1 MSQFTFF
8 PAPSDPGY
16 AQIYDDASPTPNPI
30 GSPVAIPAGTTVP
43 VTAPH
48 GTVMDTEGGEP
59 VMDVLSG
66 GLENLPQSAIPYQ
79 DAAGVGTYTPAA
91 NTRFNSTNLY
101 RVGTIPRRELK
112 NSASAGIGI
121 YASLDGLIDDT
132 IDDIPDSAV
141 TVNGTAFG
149 SAKATSSLDVPVKDD
164 AGTAVGAKV
173 GSEWIVPTRNPDGA
187 PIIYN
192 LGWLLFSG
200 QTTVYQ
206 AGDEG
211 TMYANGFFDYNP
223 TIGPNSVMA
232 RLTNFT
238 TLVNNNSFGNTRRFT
253 DRAGAAAASSGNR
266 FVMDH
271 YVGVEYYI
279 LNTWVTSANW
289 AAAVTS
295 GVTINT
301 TLGESGWYLPNDR
314 LLDNATNDNTSGFA
328 TDPPFS
334 MPAGTGTWSSS
345 TAPGST
351 TSAKFLGLAAG
362 QMGSNAKTGNAYIHG
377 IYVRRFI

>member
-8 PAPSDPGY
+8 PASGGGGGY
-16 AQIYDDASPTPNPI
+16 AQLYDDDTPTPSPI
-30 GSPVAIPAGTTVP
+30 GSPVAIPAGTTVD

-48 GTVMDTEGGEP
+48 GTVMTSDMDVS

-66 GLENLPQSAIPYQ
+66 ETKPLPKSKISFK
-79 DAAGVGTYTPAA
+79 DASDAFAFTDLYDNKFDG
-91 NTRFNSTNLY
+91 NLY
-101 RVGTIPRRELK
+101 PVINIPRRELK
-112 NSASAGIGI
+112 DSASAGIGI
-121 YASLDGLIDDT
+121 YATLDRLIDDT

-334 MPAGTGTWSSS
+334 MPAGTGVWSSS

-351 TSAKFLGLAAG
+351 TNAKFLGLAAG
-362 QMGSNAKTGNAYIHG
+362 QMGANAKTGNAYIHG

>member
-30 GSPVAIPAGTTVP
+30 GSPVAIAAGTTVP

-48 GTVMDTEGGEP
+48 GTVMTSDMGDP

-66 GLENLPQSAIPYQ
+66 ETKPLPKSKILFN
-79 DAAGVGTYTPAA
+79 DASDALAFTDLYDNKFDG
-91 NTRFNSTNLY
+91 NLY
-101 RVGTIPRRELK
+101 PGITIPRRELK
-112 NSASAGIGI
+112 DSASAGIGI

-132 IDDIPDSAV
+132 IDDIPDSAI
-141 TVNGTAFG
+141 TVNGAAFANVKSTAG
-149 SAKATSSLDVPVKDD
+149 LDVPVKN
-164 AGTAVGAKV
+164 GLGFTVGSKV
-173 GSEWIVPTRNPDGA
+173 GNDWIVPTRNPDGA

-211 TMYANGFFDYNP
+211 TMYANGFFNYNP

-351 TSAKFLGLAAG
+351 TNAKFLGLAAG